1 MVTISSL
8 FKEELLKYRPD
19 FEIRE
24 GQLTMGS
31 EVEKFL
37 NSNENYFI
45 EAGTGV
51 GKSLA
56 YLIPAAFWAIKNN
69 QKVVVSTFSKA
80 LQNQLLEKDLP
91 LVEEIFKAKGPLRIA
106 MAKGRGNYVCLR
118 RYNTAISASHDA
130 NTSSQMKLWD
140 EGNDRERKK
149 QLSEVAEYVNDGI
162 GERDYIECP
171 INLVWDMICSQRY
184 NCLKY
189 RCPWKKQC
197 FINVA
202 REEQADAHIL
212 IVNHALFFADLVLK
226 PSGNSLLP
234 EYTKVIF
241 DEAHH
246 IEDVIAESFAMEMS
260 TFRIRN
266 FSQLIVNAN
275 SSFGQAIR
283 LNESFYEDVKE
294 LRRLL
299 EEESTTFFNEM
310 ENFLLNS
317 GTFSYRTEHVKETAL
332 YEKLNNLIKYIDAPE
347 VGDILELSYEAD
359 GEKENITSAGYELLE
374 DLKFLIAAQS
384 DDFVYWMERDEEGSA
399 RLKASPIELANI
411 LELDLFNNAKA
422 LFTSATLTTGGS
434 FAYIA
439 ERLGVKSYSQEI
451 CESPFEYNIQC
462 LLLIP
467 KQGLHPKSSDYN
479 DYTIECC
486 KKVLSQTKGRA
497 FILFTSYSSLNYC
510 YDKMYDWMEEEGLSH
525 MAQGKGV
532 SPFRLLEQFKQADN
546 PVLFGTSSFWEG
558 VDVQGDKLSCV
569 IVTKLP
575 FAVPSH
581 PLEAARIDKLKNLG
595 KNDFLEYSVPKAVIK
610 FKQGFGRLIRSQSD
624 RGVVVVLD
632 TRIKLNSYG
641 KYFLE
646 SLPDVSISNY
656 LSEISNFLLN
666 ESLSTGEASSSNEC

>member
-1 MVTISSL
+1 METISKI
-8 FKEELLKYRPD
+8 FKGDLLRHRPD
-19 FEIRE
+19 FEVRE
-24 GQLTMGS
+24 GQLTMGF

-37 NSNENYFI
+37 NSHENYFI

-69 QKVVVSTFSKA
+69 QKVVISTFSKA

-91 LVEEIFKAKGPLRIA
+91 LVEEIFKNKGPLKVA
-106 MAKGRGNYVCLR
+106 MAKGRSNYICVR
-118 RYNTAISASHDA
+118 RYNAAVSNAHDT
-130 NTSSQMKLWD
+130 NVSDQMKLWD
-140 EGNDRERKK
+140 EGNDQEKK
-149 QLSEVAEYVNDGI
+149 QQLREIIEYVNKGI
-162 GERDYIECP
+162 GERDYIECST
-171 INLVWDMICSQRY
+171 NLIWDTICSQRY

-197 FINVA
+197 FINISK
-202 REEQADAHIL
+202 EEQADAHIL

-260 TFRIRN
+260 IFRVRN
-266 FSQLIVNAN
+266 FSQLIVNTH
-275 SSFGQAIR
+275 SSFGRAVR
-283 LNESFYEDVKE
+283 LNETFYEDIKE

-299 EEESTTFFNEM
+299 EEESITFFNEM
-310 ENFLLNS
+310 ETLLLNT
-317 GTFSYRTEHVKETAL
+317 GAFSYKSEHVKETAL
-332 YEKLNNLIKYIDAPE
+332 LEKLNNLIKYIDAPE
-347 VGDILELSYEAD
+347 VTDILELSYEAE
-359 GEKENITSAGYELLE
+359 GEKENVITAGHELLE
-374 DLKFLIAAQS
+374 DLKFLLAAQS
-384 DDFVYWMERDEEGSA
+384 DDFVYWIEKDEAGSA
-399 RLKASPIELANI
+399 RLKACPIELANI
-411 LELDLFNNAKA
+411 LELDLLENAKA
-422 LFTSATLTTGGS
+422 LFTSATLTAGGS

-439 ERLGVKSYSQEI
+439 ERLGVKSYSHKI
-451 CESPFEYNIQC
+451 CESPFEYDKQC
-462 LLLIP
+462 LVLIP
-467 KQGLHPKSSDYN
+467 RKGLHPKSADYN
-479 DYTIECC
+479 DYIVECS
-486 KKVLSQTKGRA
+486 KKILSQTKGRA

-510 YDKMYDWMEEEGLSH
+510 YDKMYDWLEEEGLLPL
-525 MAQGKGV
+525 AQGKGI

-558 VDVQGDKLSCV
+558 MDVPGDRLSCV

-581 PLEAARIDKLKNLG
+581 PLEAARMVKLKNLG

-624 RGVVVVLD
+624 KGVVVVLD
-632 TRIKLNSYG
+632 TRIKLNAYG

-646 SLPDVSISNY
+646 SLPNVSISNY
-656 LSEISNFLLN
+656 LSEISKFLLN
-666 ESLSTGEASSSNEC
+666 EVSPDGVNRESDEC

>member
-1 MVTISSL
+1 MGTISGF
-8 FKEELLKYRPD
+8 FKEELLRHRPD
-19 FEIRE
+19 FEVRE
-24 GQLTMGS
+24 GQLIMGL

-37 NSNENYFI
+37 NSHQNYFI

-56 YLIPAAFWAIKNN
+56 YLVPAAFWAIKNN
-69 QKVVVSTFSKA
+69 QRIVVSTFSKA

-91 LVEEIFKAKGPLRIA
+91 LVEEIFKAKGPLKVS
-106 MAKGRGNYVCLR
+106 MAKGRSNYICLR
-118 RYNTAISASHDA
+118 RYNGVLSTVYDT
-130 NTSSQMKLWD
+130 NTSDQMKLWD
-140 EGNDRERKK
+140 EGNDKEKK
-149 QLSEVAEYVNDGI
+149 QQLVEITEYVNEGI
-162 GERDYIECP
+162 GERDYIECST
-171 INLVWDMICSQRY
+171 NLIWDTICSQRY

-197 FINVA
+197 FINIA

-212 IVNHALFFADLVLK
+212 IVNHALFFADLALK

-266 FSQLIVNAN
+266 FSQLIVNTH
-275 SSFGQAIR
+275 SSFGQAVR
-283 LNESFYEDVKE
+283 LNEKFYEDIKE
-294 LRRLL
+294 LRKLL

-310 ENFLLNS
+310 ETLLLNS
-317 GTFSYRTEHVKETAL
+317 NTFSYQSEHVKETAL
-332 YEKLNNLIKYIDAPE
+332 PEKLNNLIKYMDAPE
-347 VGDILELSYEAD
+347 AGDILQLSYEAE
-359 GEKENITSAGYELLE
+359 GERENIATAGYELLE
-374 DLKFLIAAQS
+374 DLKFLLATQS
-384 DDFVYWMERDEEGSA
+384 SDFVYWMEKDEEGSA
-399 RLKASPIELANI
+399 RLKSCPIELENI
-411 LELDLFNNAKA
+411 LEVGLLDNAKA

-434 FAYIA
+434 FDYMA
-439 ERLGVKSYSQEI
+439 ERLGVKSYSQVI
-451 CESPFEYNIQC
+451 CESPFEYNKQC
-462 LLLIP
+462 LVLVP
-467 KQGLHPKSSDYN
+467 RKGLHPRSPDYN
-479 DYTIECC
+479 DYIVECS
-486 KKVLSQTKGRA
+486 KKILSQTKGRA

-510 YDKMYDWMEEEGLSH
+510 YDKMYNWLEEEGLSP
-525 MAQGKGV
+525 MAQGRGI

-558 VDVQGDKLSCV
+558 MDVQGDKLSCV

-581 PLEAARIDKLKNLG
+581 PLEAARMDKLKSLG

-624 RGVVVVLD
+624 KGVVVVLD
-632 TRIKLNSYG
+632 TRIKLNAYG
-641 KYFLE
+641 KHFLE

-656 LSEISNFLLN
+656 LSEISKFLL
-666 ESLSTGEASSSNEC
+666 SNE

>member
-1 MVTISSL
+1 MGTISSF
-8 FKEELLKYRPD
+8 FKKELLKHRPD

-24 GQLTMGS
+24 GQLAMGL

-37 NSNENYFI
+37 NSHENVFI

-56 YLIPAAFWAIKNN
+56 YLIPAAHWALVNK

-91 LVEEIFKAKGPLRIA
+91 LVEKIFKDKGPLKVV
-106 MAKGRGNYVCLR
+106 MAKGRGNYICLR
-118 RYNTAISASHDA
+118 RYNTALNTVYDA
-130 NTSSQMKLWD
+130 NISKQIKLW
-140 EGNDRERKK
+140 EEENSQEKK
-149 QLSEVAEYVNDGI
+149 QQLGAIVEYVNKGI
-162 GERDYIECP
+162 GERDYISCP
-171 INLVWDMICSQRY
+171 TNLVWDIICSQRY

-197 FINVA
+197 FVNTA

-212 IVNHALFFADLVLK
+212 IVNHALFFADLALK

-234 EYTKVIF
+234 EYIKVIF

-266 FSQLIVNAN
+266 FSQMIVNTHSA
-275 SSFGQAIR
+275 FGQAVR
-283 LNESFYEDVKE
+283 LNENFYEDVKE
-294 LRRLL
+294 LRKLL
-299 EEESTTFFNEM
+299 EQESINFFNKLES
-310 ENFLLNS
+310 FLLNS
-317 GTFSYRTEHVKETAL
+317 STFSYKSEHVKETSLPA
-332 YEKLNNLIKYIDAPE
+332 KLNDLIKYINAPE
-347 VGDILELSYEAD
+347 VANVLELSYEAE
-359 GEKENITSAGYELLE
+359 GEKENIVAAGQELLA
-374 DLKFLIAAQS
+374 DLDFLVSAQAS
-384 DDFVYWMERDEEGSA
+384 DFVYWLEKDDEGSVK
-399 RLKASPIELANI
+399 LKACPIEPANI
-411 LELDLFNNAKA
+411 LEIDLFSHARA
-422 LFTSATLTTGGS
+422 LFTSATLAAGGS

-439 ERLGVKSYSQEI
+439 ERLGVKSYCQKI
-451 CESPFEYNIQC
+451 CASPFEYNKQC

-467 KQGLHPKSSDYN
+467 KKGLNPKSPDYN
-479 DYTIECC
+479 EYIIECC
-486 KKVLSQTKGRA
+486 KKILPQTRGRA

-510 YDKMYDWMEEEGLSH
+510 YDKMHGWLEEEGLDP
-525 MAQGKGV
+525 MAQGRGI
-532 SPFRLLEQFKQADN
+532 SPFRLLEQFKKADS

-558 VDVQGDKLSCV
+558 MDVPGEKLSCV
-569 IVTKLP
+569 IVTRLP

-581 PLEAARIDKLKNLG
+581 PLEAARMNKLKSLG

-610 FKQGFGRLIRSQSD
+610 FKQGFGRLIRSKND

-641 KYFLE
+641 KYFLD

-656 LSEISNFLLN
+656 LSEISRFLMN
-666 ESLSTGEASSSNEC
+666 ETNHQ